1 MNDFDYD
8 ALQKKRVACGAKHRV
23 RAKRGCRL
31 PSDGLTAA
39 QKRRLN
45 GEVKTYNM
53 NAPMAWAEFKEMP
66 DDLKVTYLNRLADEY
81 QANQKMIAGMFG
93 IHPATMCECFRHLG
107 VAAKNSGV
115 KGGEKAAARDR
126 RWAEFLN
133 GGVPV
138 AEPGVEETTVEKA
151 DEETANCDTPFNK
164 QDLIAAHETPD
175 KPVMKSLR
183 VEFEDVYNWVDLYTR
198 VMGLPELNGAK
209 VTLSVEW

>member
-8 ALQKKRVACGAKHRV
+8 ALQKKRVASGARHRV
-23 RAKRGCRL
+23 RAKRGCQL
-31 PSDGLTAA
+31 PSDSLTAA

-53 NAPMAWAEFKEMP
+53 NAPMTWAEFKEMP
-66 DDLKVTYLNRLADEY
+66 DDLKVTYLNHLADAY
-81 QANQKMIAGMFG
+81 QANQKMMAGMFG
-93 IHPATMCECFRHLG
+93 VTPVTVHKICLALG
-107 VAAKNSGV
+107 VAAKNAHIRGSGI
-115 KGGEKAAARDR
+115 AADRDS

-133 GGVPV
+133 GGIPA

-151 DEETANCDTPFNK
+151 DEETANRDTPFDK
-164 QDLIAAHETPD
+164 QDLIAAHETPG

-209 VTLSVEW
+209 VALSVEW

>member
-31 PSDGLTAA
+31 PSDSLTAA

-66 DDLKVTYLNRLADEY
+66 DDLKVTYLNHLADEY

-93 IHPATMCECFRHLG
+93 VTPVTVHKICIALG
-107 VAAKNSGV
+107 VAAKNAHIRGSGIAV
-115 KGGEKAAARDR
+115 DRDS

-138 AEPGVEETTVEKA
+138 AEPGVEETTVEKS
-151 DEETANCDTPFNK
+151 DEETANCDK
-164 QDLIAAHETPD
+164 QGLIAAPETPV

>member
-23 RAKRGCRL
+23 RAKWGCRL
-31 PSDGLTAA
+31 PSDSLTAA

-93 IHPATMCECFRHLG
+93 VTPVTVHKICRDLG
-107 VAAKNSGV
+107 VAAKN
-115 KGGEKAAARDR
+115 ARIRGNGIAVDR
-126 RWAEFLN
+126 DHRWAEFLN
-133 GGVPV
+133 GGIPA

-151 DEETANCDTPFNK
+151 AEETANCDEQN
-164 QDLIAAHETPD
+164 LIAALETTD

>member
-31 PSDGLTAA
+31 PSDSLTAA

-66 DDLKVTYLNRLADEY
+66 DDLKVTYLNHLADEY

-93 IHPATMCECFRHLG
+93 VTPVTVHKICIALG
-107 VAAKNSGV
+107 VAAKNAHIRGSGIAV
-115 KGGEKAAARDR
+115 DRDR

-133 GGVPV
+133 GGMPA
-138 AEPGVEETTVEKA
+138 AEPGVEETTVAKA

>member
-31 PSDGLTAA
+31 PSDSLTAA

-66 DDLKVTYLNRLADEY
+66 DDLKVTYLNHLADEY
-81 QANQKMIAGMFG
+81 QASQKMIAGMFG

-115 KGGEKAAARDR
+115 KGGEKAAARDH

-133 GGVPV
+133 GGIPA

-164 QDLIAAHETPD
+164 QDLIAALETPA

-209 VTLSVEW
+209 VALSVEW

>member
-1 MNDFDYD
+1 MNDFDYE

-31 PSDGLTAA
+31 PSDSLTAA

-93 IHPATMCECFRHLG
+93 VTPVTVHKICRVLG
-107 VAAKNSGV
+107 VAAKNAHIRGSGIAV
-115 KGGEKAAARDR
+115 ERDS
-126 RWAEFLN
+126 RWAAFLN
-133 GGVPV
+133 GGIPS
-138 AEPGVEETTVEKA
+138 AEPVVEETTVEKA
-151 DEETANCDTPFNK
+151 DEETANYDK

>member
-31 PSDGLTAA
+31 PSDSLTAA

-66 DDLKVTYLNRLADEY
+66 DDLKVTYLNHLADEY

-93 IHPATMCECFRHLG
+93 VTPVTMCECFRHLG
-107 VAAKNSGV
+107 VTAKNRGV
-115 KGGEKAAARDR
+115 KGGEKATDRDN

-133 GGVPV
+133 GGIPA
-138 AEPGVEETTVEKA
+138 AEPDVEETTVEDA

>member
-31 PSDGLTAA
+31 PSDSLTAA

-81 QANQKMIAGMFG
+81 QANQKMIAGMLG

-115 KGGEKAAARDR
+115 KGGEKAAARDHC
-126 RWAEFLN
+126 WAEFLN
-133 GGVPV
+133 GGIPS

-151 DEETANCDTPFNK
+151 DEETANRDTPFDK

-175 KPVMKSLR
+175 KLVMKSLR

-209 VTLSVEW
+209 VALSVEW

>member
-31 PSDGLTAA
+31 PSDSLTAA

-66 DDLKVTYLNRLADEY
+66 DDLKVTYLNHLADEY

-93 IHPATMCECFRHLG
+93 VTPVTVHKICRALG
-107 VAAKNSGV
+107 VAAKNAHIRGSGIAV
-115 KGGEKAAARDR
+115 DRDS

-133 GGVPV
+133 NGIPA
-138 AEPGVEETTVEKA
+138 AEPGVEEAPVEKA
-151 DEETANCDTPFNK
+151 AEGIANCDK
-164 QDLIAAHETPD
+164 QDLIAALETPA

-183 VEFEDVYNWVDLYTR
+183 VEFEDVHNWVDLYTR

-209 VTLSVEW
+209 VALSVEW

>member
-31 PSDGLTAA
+31 PSDSLTAA

-93 IHPATMCECFRHLG
+93 VTPVTVHKICRALG
-107 VAAKNSGV
+107 VAAKNAHIRGSGIAV
-115 KGGEKAAARDR
+115 ERDS
-126 RWAEFLN
+126 RWAAFLN
-133 GGVPV
+133 GGIPA
-138 AEPGVEETTVEKA
+138 AEPVVEETTVEKA
-151 DEETANCDTPFNK
+151 DEETANYDK